1 MLTYPIWRYRFAV
14 KSWIDSILFSYYV
27 PYGWMIDSVLSC
39 TTTFEATTTEDASS
53 LSESLGVSVSAHGG
67 YMGWSFYASTEFTK
81 QEDSMRSLSSKIIKS
96 SATCRD
102 FTVEM
107 KFDHY
112 PSFSE
117 SFKRMLRRL
126 KQSVND
132 PQSLEDMLYMMI
144 ESFGTHYVTKLHFGA
159 VYGFMYTLSSSEY
172 EELSQESMECRL

>member
-1 MLTYPIWRYRFAV
+1 
-14 KSWIDSILFSYYV
+14 
-27 PYGWMIDSVLSC
+27 MIDRVLSC

-53 LSESLGVSVSAHGG
+53 SSKSLGVSVSTHGG
-67 YMGWSFYASTEFTK
+67 YMGLSFSASTEFTK
-81 QEDSMRSLSSKIIKS
+81 QEDSMRSSSSKIIKS
-96 SATCRD
+96 SATCQD

-112 PSFSE
+112 PGFSE

-144 ESFGTHYVTKLHFGA
+144 ESFGTH
-159 VYGFMYTLSSSEY
+159 
-172 EELSQESMECRL
+172 